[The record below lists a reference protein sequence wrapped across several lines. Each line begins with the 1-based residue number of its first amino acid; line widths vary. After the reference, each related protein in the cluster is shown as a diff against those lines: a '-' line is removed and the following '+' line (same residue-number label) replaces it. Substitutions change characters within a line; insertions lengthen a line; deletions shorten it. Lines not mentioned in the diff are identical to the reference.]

1 MPHLTRRGFSLVE
14 LLIAMVLLAIVV
26 AGLYRAL
33 MTNQRV
39 YQQQTQVIG
48 LQQNMRAAA
57 AILPQELREVDATEN
72 DISAMSSTSITVR
85 AHRWTG
91 IMCVPPA
98 TGVGGSIL
106 TGVPLTIRTNPFF
119 GRSINTGIDSIFVRY
134 EGDDGTRSD
143 DGWVIGRVVAAVP
156 SAAVCSGQ
164 SGQVLSVNL
173 DFTVGGLTNFPTS
186 IVNGDPVLGFETV
199 TYSLYQPTAS
209 DCPSCTAGDW
219 YVGLTTSNGPRPVP
233 LIGPVLTNGLS
244 FAYYDSTGAV
254 TAVPTRVA
262 RVDITLRAQTAQLI
276 RARSGSNNLVRMVDS
291 VVTSVALRNNRRY

>member
-57 AILPQELREVDATEN
+57 AILPQELRELDATGS
-72 DISAMSSTSITVR
+72 DIYAMTATSLTMR
-85 AHRWTG
+85 AHRWTAV
-91 IMCVPPA
+91 MCNPPA
-98 TGVGGSIL
+98 TGFGGVVGPQQL
-106 TGVPLTIRTNPFF
+106 LGVTMVLRAQPFF
-119 GRSINTGIDSIFVRY
+119 GRTINVGTDSMFIRY
-134 EGDDGTRSD
+134 EGDDGTRKD
-143 DGWVIGRVVAAVP
+143 DGYIVGAPLSVGNGTCLDGTA
-156 SAAVCSGQ
+156 
-164 SGQVLSVNL
+164 GQVVRMNL
-173 DFTVGGLTNFPTS
+173 DFRGNINFPTS
-186 IVNGDPVLGFETV
+186 VVNGDPVHGFQTV
-199 TYSLYQPTAS
+199 TYSLYQPNATS
-209 DCPSCTAGDW
+209 CPSCTPGDW
-219 YVGLTTSNGPRPVP
+219 YVGDSTSNGQVP
-233 LIGPVLTNGLS
+233 LIGPVLSNGLAL
-244 FAYYDSTGAV
+244 AYYDSTGAV

-262 RVDITLRAQTAQLI
+262 RVDITLRAQTAQQI